1 MHPLKI
7 IVNGKA
13 IETSLSEVHYADV
26 VAFAGKSG
34 NPSVTYRARLGGDL
48 TKSGMMH
55 EGCEPVALVASMVFN
70 VMHTGNA

>member
-1 MHPLKI
+1 MHPLTI
-7 IVNGKA
+7 IVNGKH

-26 VAFAGKSG
+26 VAFAGKEG

-55 EGCEPVALVASMVFN
+55 EGSGPVTLVDGMVFN